1 MADVG
6 KRKTKN
12 GRHRKTVDRVITE
25 DRERNTE
32 KNMKTEKRIQRKY
45 RRPKTK
51 DIGNGRQRTV
61 DRRKAEERE
70 WRIDKWLTYC
80 RFLNI

>member
-25 DRERNTE
+25 DRERKTE
-32 KNMKTEKRIQRKY
+32 KKRKTEKRIQRKHG
-45 RRPKTK
+45 RQKMK
-51 DIGNGRQRTV
+51 NLGNGRQRTV

>member
-25 DRERNTE
+25 DRERKTE
-32 KNMKTEKRIQRKY
+32 KKRKTEKRIQRKHG
-45 RRPKTK
+45 RQKTK
-51 DIGNGRQRTV
+51 NVGN
-61 DRRKAEERE
+61 
-70 WRIDKWLTYC
+70 
-80 RFLNI
+80 